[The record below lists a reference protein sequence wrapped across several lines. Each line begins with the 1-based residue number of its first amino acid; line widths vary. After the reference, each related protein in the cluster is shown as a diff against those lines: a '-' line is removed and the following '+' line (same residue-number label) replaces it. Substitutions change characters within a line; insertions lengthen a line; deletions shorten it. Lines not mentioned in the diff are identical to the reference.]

1 MNDKTTPL
9 GLFNDPYNDSRN
21 VDVKTFYNP
30 NYQFTD
36 TEVEKVRQEML
47 IHKLQTLRL
56 LKLIEDSQ
64 YKSLLGMLASPDER
78 DKDMARDAIR
88 TLVDDAL

>member
-1 MNDKTTPL
+1 MNDDMITPL
-9 GLFNDPYNDSRN
+9 GMFQDYSNQKLYNDTN
-21 VDVKTFYNP
+21 TFSSISTVSFEDLN
-30 NYQFTD
+30 
-36 TEVEKVRQEML
+36 KIRQEIL

-78 DKDMARDAIR
+78 DKDMARDSIR
-88 TLVDDAL
+88 TLFDDNL